1 MKDVKS
7 TFTSLVGL
15 LIIFCFI
22 IIYNNSEQV
31 DDIKE
36 INDWET
42 IFNGEDFDGWEIK
55 IRGEEL
61 GNNFKNTFK
70 VNDGSL
76 KVSYENY
83 ENFDDRFGHIF
94 YTKSKFKNYHLS
106 LEYKFSGEHLKGAPG
121 WSIKNSGIMLHSQ
134 HPSTMLLDQDFPVS
148 SEVQLLGGL
157 GTGERSTA
165 NMCSPGIDVD
175 INSEKAKYHCVNS
188 NSKTYHND
196 DWVKVEVIVKS
207 NSIVHHIVENDTV
220 ISYSNLRVGGDK
232 IPANYLDRVG
242 ESLFEGYVSLQS
254 EGHPVEFRNI
264 KIKNFCTDNGAFIS
278 NDFTNY
284 MRKAKQKVTA
294 CGVGAHWQNG
304 IAERYIGSIT
314 RWARTLLLHA
324 MSRWPSVITEEFWT
338 FAVNHAVNIH
348 NATRQH
354 GKKLSPWEMYTNEP
368 CPWKP
373 TDFQVFGS
381 PVYV

>member
-157 GTGERSTA
+157 GTGKDQQQ
-165 NMCSPGIDVD
+165 I
-175 INSEKAKYHCVNS
+175 CVHLESMLILTLKKQN
-188 NSKTYHND
+188 T
-196 DWVKVEVIVKS
+196 
-207 NSIVHHIVENDTV
+207 TV
-220 ISYSNLRVGGDK
+220 
-232 IPANYLDRVG
+232 
-242 ESLFEGYVSLQS
+242 
-254 EGHPVEFRNI
+254 
-264 KIKNFCTDNGAFIS
+264 
-278 NDFTNY
+278 
-284 MRKAKQKVTA
+284 
-294 CGVGAHWQNG
+294 
-304 IAERYIGSIT
+304 
-314 RWARTLLLHA
+314 
-324 MSRWPSVITEEFWT
+324 
-338 FAVNHAVNIH
+338 
-348 NATRQH
+348 
-354 GKKLSPWEMYTNEP
+354 
-368 CPWKP
+368 
-373 TDFQVFGS
+373 
-381 PVYV
+381 

>member
-1 MKDVKS
+1 MKDFKS
-7 TFTSLVGL
+7 TFTSLIGL

-22 IIYNNSEQV
+22 IFYNNSEQ
-31 DDIKE
+31 DDNIKE

-106 LEYKFSGEHLKGAPG
+106 LEYKFSGKHLKGAPG

-196 DWVKVEVIVKS
+196 DWLKVEVIVKS
-207 NSIVHHIVENDTV
+207 NNIVHHIVENDTV

-232 IPANYLDRVG
+232 IPENYLTRLSEPLTD
-242 ESLFEGYVSLQS
+242 GYISLQS

-264 KIKNFCTDNGAFIS
+264 KIKILD
-278 NDFTNY
+278 
-284 MRKAKQKVTA
+284 
-294 CGVGAHWQNG
+294 
-304 IAERYIGSIT
+304 
-314 RWARTLLLHA
+314 
-324 MSRWPSVITEEFWT
+324 
-338 FAVNHAVNIH
+338 
-348 NATRQH
+348 
-354 GKKLSPWEMYTNEP
+354 
-368 CPWKP
+368 
-373 TDFQVFGS
+373 
-381 PVYV
+381 

>member
-1 MKDVKS
+1 MKNI
-7 TFTSLVGL
+7 SLKLFLNPKLNLIGI
-15 LIIFCFI
+15 LIIFFCFI
-22 IIYNNSEQV
+22 YYNNNSEEV
-31 DDIKE
+31 DDFKDTNE
-36 INDWET
+36 WET

-70 VNDGSL
+70 VNQGSL

-83 ENFDDRFGHIF
+83 ETFDDRFGHIF

-121 WSIKNSGIMLHSQ
+121 WSVKNSGIMLHSQ
-134 HPSTMLLDQDFPVS
+134 DPSTMLLDQDFPVS

-175 INSEKAKYHCVNS
+175 INSEKAKYHCINS

-207 NSIVHHIVENDTV
+207 NIIVHHIVENDTV

-232 IPANYLDRVG
+232 IPDNYLSRVG
-242 ESLFEGYVSLQS
+242 EPLIDGYISLQS
-254 EGHPVEFRNI
+254 EGHPVEFKNI
-264 KIKNFCTDNGAFIS
+264 KIK
-278 NDFTNY
+278 
-284 MRKAKQKVTA
+284 K
-294 CGVGAHWQNG
+294 
-304 IAERYIGSIT
+304 
-314 RWARTLLLHA
+314 L
-324 MSRWPSVITEEFWT
+324 EE
-338 FAVNHAVNIH
+338 
-348 NATRQH
+348 
-354 GKKLSPWEMYTNEP
+354 L
-368 CPWKP
+368 
-373 TDFQVFGS
+373 
-381 PVYV
+381 